1 MLRLS
6 KPPRGGASSQD
17 LADIAGA
24 AAQSASAAGVD
35 VNTTALAAAVTSAT
49 GVNVSADQVA
59 SASQQTGEDYSD
71 DFVEVI
77 IEENPAQ
84 DASPS

>member
-1 MLRLS
+1 
-6 KPPRGGASSQD
+6 
-17 LADIAGA
+17 
-24 AAQSASAAGVD
+24 
-35 VNTTALAAAVTSAT
+35 LAAAVTSAT